1 MVADRHVLLLK
12 GQRLAGCHAQLPLD
26 QVGIGHKLRN
36 RMLHLQAR
44 VHFHKVEIAVIRIQ
58 ELDGTGSFVT
68 DGTSQVARGLVH
80 ARANIVVSV
89 EARRGALLDQLLVAA
104 LHRALALAERKHM
117 ALLIGHNL
125 YLNVMRRRDE
135 LLHVALA
142 VAKNGLA
149 LGTRLDERLCR
160 IFHAPDLANAA
171 TATAGARLD
180 EHGAANALGL
190 GRCLLG
196 AFEQIAARHDG
207 HARRGSRST
216 CGVLVAHAVDHLG
229 RRTNKRQAILVA
241 VAHEAR
247 LLGEKAIAG
256 MNCLSSRLYGTGEHS
271 IVVEVAL
278 GKTRTADAIRLVG
291 KLHVQRVRIG
301 RGINGDGL
309 DAHIAARADNTD
321 RDFAAVGDEHFVEH
335 EAFLNFRA

>member
-1 MVADRHVLLLK
+1 M
-12 GQRLAGCHAQLPLD
+12 
-26 QVGIGHKLRN
+26 
-36 RMLHLQAR
+36 
-44 VHFHKVEIAVIRIQ
+44 
-58 ELDGTGSFVT
+58 
-68 DGTSQVARGLVH
+68 
-80 ARANIVVSV
+80 SV

-104 LHRALALAERKHM
+104 LHRALTLAKRKHM

-125 YLNVMRRRDE
+125 HLDVVRRRDK

-149 LGTRLDERLCR
+149 LGTRLDKRLCR
-160 IFHAPDLANAA
+160 IFHALDLANAA
-171 TATAGARLD
+171 AATAGTRLNK
-180 EHGAANALGL
+180 HGAADALGL
-190 GRCLLG
+190 GRRLLG
-196 AFEQIAARHDG
+196 TFEQIATRHDG
-207 HARRGSRST
+207 HARRSSRST

-229 RRTNKRQAILVA
+229 RRTDKRQAILVA
-241 VAHEAR
+241 VSHEAR

-256 MNCLSSRLYGTGEHS
+256 MNCLSSRLYGTGEHG

-278 GKTRTADAIRLVG
+278 GKTRAADAIRLVG
-291 KLHVQRVRIG
+291 KLHVQRVRID

-335 EAFLNFRA
+335 ENFPTFRA

>member
-1 MVADRHVLLLK
+1 
-12 GQRLAGCHAQLPLD
+12 
-26 QVGIGHKLRN
+26 
-36 RMLHLQAR
+36 
-44 VHFHKVEIAVIRIQ
+44 
-58 ELDGTGSFVT
+58 
-68 DGTSQVARGLVH
+68 
-80 ARANIVVSV
+80 
-89 EARRGALLDQLLVAA
+89 
-104 LHRALALAERKHM
+104 M

-125 YLNVMRRRDE
+125 HLNMVRRRDE

-149 LGTRLDERLCR
+149 LGACFNKGLCR
-160 IFHAPDLANAA
+160 VFHALDLAN
-171 TATAGARLD
+171 TATAAARARLNK
-180 EHGAANALGL
+180 HGAANALGL

-196 AFEQIAARHDG
+196 AFEQITARHDG
-207 HARRGSRST
+207 HARRGSRSA

-229 RRTNKRQAILVA
+229 RRTDKRQAILVA

-247 LLGEKAIAG
+247 LLGKETVAR
-256 MNCLSSRLYGTGEHS
+256 MDRLCPRLHGTREHS
-271 IVVEVAL
+271 VVVEVAL
-278 GKTRTADAIRLVG
+278 GKTRAADAIRLVG

>member
-1 MVADRHVLLLK
+1 M
-12 GQRLAGCHAQLPLD
+12 
-26 QVGIGHKLRN
+26 
-36 RMLHLQAR
+36 
-44 VHFHKVEIAVIRIQ
+44 
-58 ELDGTGSFVT
+58 
-68 DGTSQVARGLVH
+68 H
-80 ARANIVVSV
+80 ARANIIVSV
-89 EARRGALLDQLLVAA
+89 EARCGALLDQLLVAA
-104 LHRALALAERKHM
+104 LHRALTLAERKHM

-125 YLNVMRRRDE
+125 HLNVVGWRDE

-160 IFHAPDLANAA
+160 IFHALDLANAA
-171 TATAGARLD
+171 TATTCTRLNK
-180 EHGAANALGL
+180 HGAANALGL
-190 GRCLLG
+190 GRRLLG

-229 RRTNKRQAILVA
+229 RRADKRQTILVA

-247 LLGEKAIAG
+247 LLGKETVAR
-256 MNCLSSRLYGTGEHS
+256 MDCLCPRLYGTGEHG

-278 GKTRTADAIRLVG
+278 GKTWAADAICLVG

-301 RGINGDGL
+301 RGVDGDGL

>member
-1 MVADRHVLLLK
+1 M
-12 GQRLAGCHAQLPLD
+12 
-26 QVGIGHKLRN
+26 
-36 RMLHLQAR
+36 
-44 VHFHKVEIAVIRIQ
+44 
-58 ELDGTGSFVT
+58 
-68 DGTSQVARGLVH
+68 H
-80 ARANIVVSV
+80 ARANIIASV

-125 YLNVMRRRDE
+125 YLNVMRRRNE

-142 VAKNGLA
+142 VAKNGLT

-160 IFHAPDLANAA
+160 IFHALDLAN
-171 TATAGARLD
+171 TATAAARARLNK
-180 EHGAANALGL
+180 HGAADALGL
-190 GRCLLG
+190 GRCFLG

-207 HARRGSRST
+207 HARSSGRSA

-229 RRTNKRQAILVA
+229 RRTDKRQAILVA

-256 MNCLSSRLYGTGEHS
+256 MNCLCPRLHGTGEHG

-278 GKTRTADAIRLVG
+278 GKTRAADAIRLVG

-335 EAFLNFRA
+335 EAFLNFRARVQKTYRRGSKPHR

>member
-1 MVADRHVLLLK
+1 
-12 GQRLAGCHAQLPLD
+12 
-26 QVGIGHKLRN
+26 
-36 RMLHLQAR
+36 
-44 VHFHKVEIAVIRIQ
+44 
-58 ELDGTGSFVT
+58 
-68 DGTSQVARGLVH
+68 
-80 ARANIVVSV
+80 
-89 EARRGALLDQLLVAA
+89 
-104 LHRALALAERKHM
+104 M

-125 YLNVMRRRDE
+125 HLNVVRRRDE

-149 LGTRLDERLCR
+149 FGTCFNKGLCRVFHAVDLANTATAATGTRL
-160 IFHAPDLANAA
+160 NK
-171 TATAGARLD
+171 
-180 EHGAANALGL
+180 HGAANALGL
-190 GRCLLG
+190 DRCLLG
-196 AFEQIAARHDG
+196 TFEQIAARNDG

-241 VAHEAR
+241 VAHKAR

-256 MNCLSSRLYGTGEHS
+256 MNCLSSRLYGTGEHG

-278 GKTRTADAIRLVG
+278 GKTRAADAIRLVG

-301 RGINGDGL
+301 RGVDGDGL

>member
-1 MVADRHVLLLK
+1 
-12 GQRLAGCHAQLPLD
+12 
-26 QVGIGHKLRN
+26 
-36 RMLHLQAR
+36 MLHLQAR
-44 VHFHKVEIAVIRIQ
+44 VHFHKVEIAVVRIQ
-58 ELDGTGSFVT
+58 ELDGTGSFVA
-68 DGTSQVARGLVH
+68 DGTSQVTRRLVH
-80 ARANIVVSV
+80 ASTNVVVSV
-89 EARRGALLDQLLVAA
+89 EARRGALLDQLLVAT

-125 YLNVMRRRDE
+125 HLNVVRRRDK

-160 IFHAPDLANAA
+160 IFHALDLANAA
-171 TATAGARLD
+171 TAATCTRLD
-180 EHGAANALGL
+180 EHGTANALGL
-190 GRCLLG
+190 DRCLLG
-196 AFEQIAARHDG
+196 TFEQIATRHDG

-216 CGVLVAHAVDHLG
+216 CGVLVAHAVGHLG
-229 RRTNKRQAILVA
+229 RRTDERQAILVA

-247 LLGEKAIAG
+247 LLGKEAIAG
-256 MNCLSSRLYGTGEHS
+256 MNCLSSRLYGTGEHG

-278 GKTRTADAIRLVG
+278 CKTRAADAIRLVG

-301 RGINGDGL
+301 RGVDGDGL

>member
-1 MVADRHVLLLK
+1 M
-12 GQRLAGCHAQLPLD
+12 
-26 QVGIGHKLRN
+26 
-36 RMLHLQAR
+36 
-44 VHFHKVEIAVIRIQ
+44 
-58 ELDGTGSFVT
+58 
-68 DGTSQVARGLVH
+68 H
-80 ARANIVVSV
+80 ARANIIASV

-125 YLNVMRRRDE
+125 HLDVVRRRDE

-160 IFHAPDLANAA
+160 IFHALDLANAA
-171 TATAGARLD
+171 TATARTRLD

-190 GRCLLG
+190 GRRLLG

-216 CGVLVAHAVDHLG
+216 CGILVAHAVDDLG
-229 RRTNKRQAILVA
+229 RGTNKRQTVLVA

-256 MNCLSSRLYGTGEHS
+256 MNCLSSRLYGTGEHG

-278 GKTRTADAIRLVG
+278 GKTRAADAIRLVG
-291 KLHVQRVRIG
+291 KLHV
-301 RGINGDGL
+301 
-309 DAHIAARADNTD
+309 
-321 RDFAAVGDEHFVEH
+321 
-335 EAFLNFRA
+335 

>member
-1 MVADRHVLLLK
+1 
-12 GQRLAGCHAQLPLD
+12 
-26 QVGIGHKLRN
+26 
-36 RMLHLQAR
+36 
-44 VHFHKVEIAVIRIQ
+44 
-58 ELDGTGSFVT
+58 
-68 DGTSQVARGLVH
+68 
-80 ARANIVVSV
+80 
-89 EARRGALLDQLLVAA
+89 
-104 LHRALALAERKHM
+104 M

-149 LGTRLDERLCR
+149 LGACFNKGLCR
-160 IFHAPDLANAA
+160 IFRALDLTN
-171 TATAGARLD
+171 TATAAARTRLNK
-180 EHGAANALGL
+180 HGAANALSL

-196 AFEQIAARHDG
+196 TFEQIAARHDG

-241 VAHEAR
+241 VAYEAR

-335 EAFLNFRA
+335 ESFLNFRA

>member
-1 MVADRHVLLLK
+1 M
-12 GQRLAGCHAQLPLD
+12 
-26 QVGIGHKLRN
+26 
-36 RMLHLQAR
+36 
-44 VHFHKVEIAVIRIQ
+44 
-58 ELDGTGSFVT
+58 
-68 DGTSQVARGLVH
+68 H
-80 ARANIVVSV
+80 ARTNIVVSV
-89 EARRGALLDQLLVAA
+89 EARRGALLDQLLVAT

-125 YLNVMRRRDE
+125 HLNVVRRRDE

-160 IFHAPDLANAA
+160 IFHALDFANAA
-171 TATAGARLD
+171 TATACTRLN
-180 EHGAANALGL
+180 EHGTANALGL

-207 HARRGSRST
+207 HARGSGRSA

-229 RRTNKRQAILVA
+229 RRTDKRQTVLVA

-247 LLGEKAIAG
+247 LLGKETVAR
-256 MNCLSSRLYGTGEHS
+256 MDRLCPRLYGTGEHS

-278 GKTRTADAIRLVG
+278 GKTRDADAIRLVG

>member
-1 MVADRHVLLLK
+1 
-12 GQRLAGCHAQLPLD
+12 
-26 QVGIGHKLRN
+26 
-36 RMLHLQAR
+36 
-44 VHFHKVEIAVIRIQ
+44 
-58 ELDGTGSFVT
+58 
-68 DGTSQVARGLVH
+68 
-80 ARANIVVSV
+80 
-89 EARRGALLDQLLVAA
+89 
-104 LHRALALAERKHM
+104 M

-125 YLNVMRRRDE
+125 HLNVMRRRDK

-149 LGTRLDERLCR
+149 LGTRLDKRLCR
-160 IFHAPDLANAA
+160 IFHALDLANAA
-171 TATAGARLD
+171 TATTGTRLD
-180 EHGAANALGL
+180 EHGAANAFGL

-247 LLGEKAIAG
+247 LLGKETVAR
-256 MNCLSSRLYGTGEHS
+256 MDRLCPRLYGTGEHG

-278 GKTRTADAIRLVG
+278 GKTRAADAIRLVG

-301 RGINGDGL
+301 RGVDGDGL

>member
-1 MVADRHVLLLK
+1 
-12 GQRLAGCHAQLPLD
+12 
-26 QVGIGHKLRN
+26 
-36 RMLHLQAR
+36 
-44 VHFHKVEIAVIRIQ
+44 
-58 ELDGTGSFVT
+58 
-68 DGTSQVARGLVH
+68 
-80 ARANIVVSV
+80 
-89 EARRGALLDQLLVAA
+89 
-104 LHRALALAERKHM
+104 M

-125 YLNVMRRRDE
+125 HLDVMRRRDE

-149 LGTRLDERLCR
+149 LGARFNKGLCR
-160 IFHAPDLANAA
+160 VFHALDLANAA
-171 TATAGARLD
+171 TATARTRLD
-180 EHGAANALGL
+180 EHGASNALGL

-207 HARRGSRST
+207 HARRGSRPA
-216 CGVLVAHAVDHLG
+216 CGVLVAHAVDDLG
-229 RRTNKRQAILVA
+229 RGTNKRQTVLVA

-256 MNCLSSRLYGTGEHS
+256 MNCLSSRLYGTGEHG

-278 GKTRTADAIRLVG
+278 GKTRAADAIRLVG

-301 RGINGDGL
+301 RGVDGDGL

-321 RDFAAVGDEHFVEH
+321 RDLAAVGDEHFVEH